1 MRGANLIKL
10 AQFASYIFM
19 VLIKLKIAFYWCLN
33 NAFRSKMCNELII
46 RFIYCMFA
54 GVLELLTKKRRKM
67 IKKHIITSSI
77 ILGLLVMAKVFAYYM
92 PQAAKGQK
100 KIVNTTTQSTTNLP
114 VQEPVSLLA
123 QLNFAEE
130 SLPLGD
136 RKVERKMKSVLAA
149 HYYSSLQTNRLQQL
163 AEEWFP
169 VIEPILAAYGIP
181 DDFKYVPLVES
192 GIQGGVSPKGANGCW
207 QFMPGTARSYGLKV
221 NARVD
226 ERKNLRKSTIAA
238 CKYIKELYGIF
249 DSWTLVA
256 AAYNVGDNHMKKQI
270 NRQSQDNYFKMKLN
284 RETGGYVYKLISMKE
299 ILSNPVRYGY
309 RTPKRILA
317 INTSRE

>member
-1 MRGANLIKL
+1 
-10 AQFASYIFM
+10 
-19 VLIKLKIAFYWCLN
+19 
-33 NAFRSKMCNELII
+33 
-46 RFIYCMFA
+46 
-54 GVLELLTKKRRKM
+54 M
-67 IKKHIITSSI
+67 IKKHIITCTI

-92 PQAAKGQK
+92 PQAAKNK
-100 KIVNTTTQSTTNLP
+100 KKESNTTTKSTTTTTTITE
-114 VQEPVSLLA
+114 EPLSLMA

-136 RKVERKMKSVLAA
+136 TRVERKMKKILAA
-149 HYYSSLQTNRLQQL
+149 YNYSHLQTNRLHRM
-163 AEEWFP
+163 AAEWFP

-192 GIQGGVSPKGANGCW
+192 GLQGGMSPKGANGFW
-207 QFMPGTARSYGLKV
+207 QFMPGTARNYGLTV
-221 NARVD
+221 NSSVD

-256 AAYNVGDNHMKKQI
+256 AAYNVGDSHMKKQI

-284 RETGGYVYKLISMKE
+284 RETGGYVYKLISMKQ
-299 ILSNPVRYGY
+299 IMKDPGRYGY
-309 RTPKRILA
+309 TGSKGILA
-317 INTSRE
+317 LNTVKE